1 VKAIEYHI
9 EALKVVFTELSKGRF
24 LLFFLPGL
32 VVAIF
37 FGGIFSLTSEAEG
50 MFSFVEKIPLIGGIL
65 GAGVSKTFGM
75 ISFLVMQIYIF
86 FILTVLSPFNTVLSE
101 SFDSHLTG
109 KEYKFD
115 LGQVFLD
122 MMRMV
127 FVVLVSLTMEFF
139 VMGSYWVLSWILGL
153 GFMDFIVYSV
163 ISGFFFGLSF
173 YDYSLERYKQGVFS
187 TFGYAFSKFG
197 MVTLTGL
204 VFMLIFAI
212 PYIGIPIAPVIATM
226 IATVIYIKQLK

>member
-1 VKAIEYHI
+1 
-9 EALKVVFTELSKGRF
+9 
-24 LLFFLPGL
+24 
-32 VVAIF
+32 
-37 FGGIFSLTSEAEG
+37 
-50 MFSFVEKIPLIGGIL
+50 
-65 GAGVSKTFGM
+65 
-75 ISFLVMQIYIF
+75 
-86 FILTVLSPFNTVLSE
+86 
-101 SFDSHLTG
+101 
-109 KEYKFD
+109 
-115 LGQVFLD
+115 

-139 VMGSYWVLSWILGL
+139 VMGTYWVLSWILGL